1 MATQQTEVGRHH
13 LGDPELVEQYRRAGF
28 GGRVGWGQRPALL
41 VIDMGRAWTQTN
53 EQLGAELDSDTK
65 AIIDLLAV
73 FRDKNLPRYITTMAY
88 DESMCD
94 VGAVT
99 SAKTPHLLQMARGSE
114 RVSLIPEMERR
125 PDEPLI
131 EKPRGSA
138 FFSTNLTSLLISD
151 RVDTIVM
158 TGCST
163 SGCVRA
169 SAESAIDR
177 NFRVIVPLEAV
188 GDRSGTAHEAAL
200 FDIDQRYGD
209 VVPLAEA
216 LEKLRTY

>member
-1 MATQQTEVGRHH
+1 MTTEGFVRQHRY
-13 LGDPELVEQYRRAGF
+13 GDPELTEQYRRAGF
-28 GGRVGWGQRPALL
+28 GGRVGFGQRPVLL
-41 VIDMGRAWTQTN
+41 VIDMGVAWTRVN
-53 EQLGAELDSDTK
+53 EQLGSALDSVTSS
-65 AIIDLLAV
+65 ILELLDV
-73 FRDKNLPRYITTMAY
+73 FREKQLPIFFTTMAF
-88 DESMCD
+88 DPSMSD
-94 VGAVT
+94 VGSVT

-114 RVSLIPEMERR
+114 RVALIPQLNRR
-125 PDEPLI
+125 PTEPLI

-138 FFSTNLTSLLISD
+138 FFATNLTSLLISEH
-151 RVDTIVM
+151 VDTIVT

-188 GDRSGTAHEAAL
+188 GDRSPTAHDAAL

-209 VVPLAEA
+209 VLPLAEV
-216 LEKLRTY
+216 LEKLKDY